1 MERLSPFLHTH
12 FSFSSR
18 TTMTVK
24 LLSKTGI
31 NKPKKFLDKKK
42 DNKILFSCQ
51 EMEATEIILG
61 ENLLTLSAVESQ

>member
-12 FSFSSR
+12 FSFPSR
-18 TTMTVK
+18 TTMTVN

-31 NKPKKFLDKKK
+31 NKAKKFLDKKK

-61 ENLLTLSAVESQ
+61 ENL